1 MFDFPSA
8 LLKLVA
14 THQERTM
21 KLFLQQCLAVNDK
34 GISVHGPNEALR
46 RRLIMWSIMKSRFL
60 MPGRLRVRSRS
71 RGRVKVLA
79 VLCVGSSCYWRL
91 WLVLGGAGL
100 AHHGRTFWMV
110 FRAWWTARVLV
121 WFRCPCLSGSF
132 LTLPI
137 RIRLGDLCLS
147 AHIAPLPVQKK
158 KSVVDC
164 SLLLPASAGCGRKVE
179 GLQLLPSGEVVP
191 VLSVSAHKSCICSS
205 FFRAELTC

>member
-1 MFDFPSA
+1 
-8 LLKLVA
+8 
-14 THQERTM
+14 M

-158 KSVVDC
+158 RAWWTARC
-164 SLLLPASAGCGRKVE
+164 FCRLPQGVGARLRGF
-179 GLQLLPSGEVVP
+179 
-191 VLSVSAHKSCICSS
+191 S
-205 FFRAELTC
+205 FCPLVRWSPFCQ